1 MSVCTFLLPQSL
13 FWDDN
18 GRKYKKMVKWTV
30 TPKGERSHNSE
41 GWEIF
46 WGNLWK
52 IIEKFIK
59 EYE

>member
-1 MSVCTFLLPQSL
+1 
-13 FWDDN
+13 
-18 GRKYKKMVKWTV
+18 MVKWTV